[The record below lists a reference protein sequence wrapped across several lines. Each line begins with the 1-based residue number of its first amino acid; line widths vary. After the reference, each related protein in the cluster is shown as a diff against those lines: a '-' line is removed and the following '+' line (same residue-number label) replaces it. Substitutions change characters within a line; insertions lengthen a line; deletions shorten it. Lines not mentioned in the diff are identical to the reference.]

1 MFILDILDFRIDGYK
16 LQMETLH
23 NEEETQIL
31 MYKKK
36 LGEYETGREM
46 LRTLVGPELFRV
58 FDDLIE
64 VSARVSIGPGSSS
77 SQTDHEAETLRLRS
91 IIFSQTCNIK
101 TIRNCFFII

>member
-1 MFILDILDFRIDGYK
+1 
-16 LQMETLH
+16 METLH

-64 VSARVSIGPGSSS
+64 VSARVSIGPASS

-101 TIRNCFFII
+101 TTGNCFFYYLNANASRMVPFRFGPVLT